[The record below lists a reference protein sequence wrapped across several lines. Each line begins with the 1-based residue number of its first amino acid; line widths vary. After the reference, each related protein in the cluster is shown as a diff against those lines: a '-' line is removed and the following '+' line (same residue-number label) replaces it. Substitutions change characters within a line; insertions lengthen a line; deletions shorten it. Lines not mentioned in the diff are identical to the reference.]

1 MVLIHIKT
9 SEDGQQFLYE
19 TSVNV
24 LLKSLKDELVCVYN
38 LRSKI
43 LKLLDASSELA
54 KHGPLRPEHLRGLS
68 DEELQMSKMDM
79 YDAKD
84 VTAPDENNFR
94 TGIPPPLET
103 ATKLK
108 EVVTKVKSE
117 LSLEG
122 GGMSMVTTLDKLNE
136 YLSSIVLNLNACYP
150 SLEGLPPYDP
160 VRLILEQENC
170 FNDEFV
176 STETSMWWAGKE
188 LPDGSHLRNII
199 GKNEKTKIVVRLQP
213 TKMGPPEREA
223 RIDSE
228 TYKAMLAYYH
238 KKQKEEKEF
247 EEDDDDSYLNSE
259 WANPLSLQKQLHGN
273 LGNIRWKP

>member
-1 MVLIHIKT
+1 
-9 SEDGQQFLYE
+9 
-19 TSVNV
+19 
-24 LLKSLKDELVCVYN
+24 
-38 LRSKI
+38 
-43 LKLLDASSELA
+43 
-54 KHGPLRPEHLRGLS
+54 
-68 DEELQMSKMDM
+68 
-79 YDAKD
+79 
-84 VTAPDENNFR
+84 
-94 TGIPPPLET
+94 
-103 ATKLK
+103 
-108 EVVTKVKSE
+108 
-117 LSLEG
+117 
-122 GGMSMVTTLDKLNE
+122 MVTTLDKLNE

-160 VRLILEQENC
+160 
-170 FNDEFV
+170 EFV